1 MATSGSVSEG
11 RWCGPPAPGRGWV
24 LLPLIWC
31 VWLLLSLVPTL
42 LMAPR
47 LLSPG
52 PWLMR
57 ETAPS
62 AVLAAGGFFLAAVW
76 PFWRKKGTG
85 SFSGL
90 SEKVPVPF
98 LHGERGGGAV
108 GRKGTEKEPV
118 PFLQSARGVARWL
131 GAGALE
137 FVVLVA
143 LAVPFALV
151 AWSVGDGRLA
161 VWPVV
166 AMVGGLGVFGLG
178 LRTAAEGMV
187 PGAARWLMF
196 AVLLVCAGPLIL
208 EYAAAETTG
217 VSLPWLL
224 EVSPVF
230 GLVGV
235 GMDGWPAESSW
246 PWVARLWLWP
256 GVGVVLGVVGLCESW
271 RRVRCGRV

>member
-1 MATSGSVSEG
+1 MATSGSDADDPLS
-11 RWCGPPAPGRGWV
+11 GPPAPGRGWV

-52 PWLMR
+52 PWLVR

-76 PFWRKKGTG
+76 PFWPKKGTGKKGTG

-98 LHGERGGGAV
+98 L
-108 GRKGTEKEPV
+108 
-118 PFLQSARGVARWL
+118 QSARRVGGWL

-256 GVGVVLGVVGLCESW
+256 GVGVVLAVVGLLEF
-271 RRVRCGRV
+271 RRRARGDRV